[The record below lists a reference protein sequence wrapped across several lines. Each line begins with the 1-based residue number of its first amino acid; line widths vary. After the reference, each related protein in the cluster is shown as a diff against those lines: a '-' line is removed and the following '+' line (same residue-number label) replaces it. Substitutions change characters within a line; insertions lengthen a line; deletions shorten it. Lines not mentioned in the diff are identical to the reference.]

1 VPVPAALPESS
12 TPSEE
17 EIGGRIQEQGPGV
30 VPEPHTEE
38 AMPVPQQAPTRTP
51 SGSTTISRD
60 RWLDIIK
67 WAHHSE
73 SLKEEDRKALISDLM
88 RLSKLVQKGRHL
100 TNRQDQ
106 DIRALVARV
115 QSLGYRFV

>member
-1 VPVPAALPESS
+1 MTHAPA
-12 TPSEE
+12 T
-17 EIGGRIQEQGPGV
+17 
-30 VPEPHTEE
+30 
-38 AMPVPQQAPTRTP
+38 M
-51 SGSTTISRD
+51 TISRD

-67 WAHHSE
+67 WAHHTDA
-73 SLKEEDRKALISDLM
+73 LAPEDRKGMISDLM

-106 DIRALVARV
+106 EIRAVVARV